1 MVATVLLEHNLTI
14 PAGIRGLDDFRR
26 WTRSQSFPERGRIDF
41 IHGRIEIDLAPRG
54 LFTHSAPK
62 TEIGCMLANRVKKL
76 GSGHVFID
84 GARFSSP
91 AAGVSAEPDVMF
103 VSHESI
109 GTSRVR
115 LVPDGSDRPRQYSE
129 LEGAPDLIAE
139 VVSST
144 SVIKDTKRLFQAYYD
159 AGVTEYWIADARG
172 DELSFTIYRR
182 GRSGFVKTPT
192 DRDGFRRS
200 RVMGCRFRFDRER
213 GPNGVWIYD
222 LIEAE

>member
-1 MVATVLLEHNLTI
+1 MVACILLEHDLTI
-14 PAGIRGLDDFRR
+14 PASIRGLEDFRL
-26 WTRSQSFPERGRIDF
+26 WARSPIFPEQGRIDF

-62 TEIGCMLANRVKKL
+62 TEIGCMLANRVKRL
-76 GSGHVFID
+76 GSGHVFI
-84 GARFSSP
+84 GGSRFSSP
-91 AAGVSAEPDVMF
+91 ATGLSTEPDVMF
-103 VSHESI
+103 VSHESV

-115 LVPDGSDRPRQYSE
+115 LVPDGSGRPRQYNE

-139 VVSST
+139 IVSAT
-144 SVIKDTKRLFQAYYD
+144 SAIRDTKRLLRAYFD
-159 AGVTEYWIADARG
+159 AGVSEYWIADARG

-182 GRSGFVKTPT
+182 GRIGFVKTPM

-222 LIEAE
+222 LIEAQ